1 MSYFKKRSLLLFCC
15 IMVSA
20 SLMASVSVTGIRN
33 PVGVTVKVHILKIY
47 DVNTVTQSFSLD
59 GFLTLMW
66 KAPEKEKPYKP
77 VFIIDNDEV
86 AAAFRKKMWWPNID
100 FINVEGERHTPYRR
114 VVMDAAGNVTYTER
128 FYATMACKMDFKKF
142 PFDSQRLVIQL
153 ESFGFSD
160 TVMVF
165 DNVQHNA
172 LNTDDISIN
181 EWKIT
186 GSRTYANEYLYK
198 THLRKG
204 AGFYR
209 FNLEIDI
216 ERNPEYYIWQFLLP
230 LALLILL
237 SWFVFWI
244 SNPEVQVSLAF
255 TLMLTLVAYSFYSAS
270 YLPRLP
276 YNTFIQSTVI
286 AGFIIIFVLIAAIV
300 VKYVILLHKRDKAVA
315 RLDNIMKWG
324 MPLISFIAFG
334 WLWYYF
340 F

>member
-1 MSYFKKRSLLLFCC
+1 MSYLKKRSLLLFCC
-15 IMVSA
+15 IMASA
-20 SLMASVSVTGIRN
+20 SLKASVSVSNIRK
-33 PVGVTVKVHILKIY
+33 PIGVTVKVHILKIY

-86 AAAFRKKMWWPNID
+86 TAAFRKKMWWPNID

-114 VVMDAAGNVTYTER
+114 VVMDTVGNVTYTER
-128 FYATMACKMDFKKF
+128 FYATMSCKMDFKKF

-286 AGFIIIFVLIAAIV
+286 AGFIIIFVLIGAIV
-300 VKYVILLHKRDKAVA
+300 IKYVILFHKREKAVS

-324 MPLISFIAFG
+324 MPLISFIALG
-334 WLWYYF
+334 WLWHYF